1 MGKKKEAWG
10 RHWLLTVPITDA
22 TRLWG
27 SVLGRKSD
35 TVVVDWAA
43 LSPMARV
50 SPKSVYGS
58 ILTSV
63 E

>member
-1 MGKKKEAWG
+1 MGKRKYEVG
-10 RHWLLTVPITDA
+10 TGLLTVPITDA

-35 TVVVDWAA
+35 TVVDWAA

-50 SPKSVYGS
+50 SPKNVYGS

-63 E
+63 K